1 MKTIYYYVKIAF
13 PMIICL
19 VVGTSVFAQQTKI
32 ITGKILDATDHSNII
47 GASIKV
53 KGSNHGVS
61 SDAKGNFKISVSP
74 NATIVITYI
83 GYATKELPAS
93 QIQETIFLSPDAK
106 ALSEVVVTA
115 LGISKQSKALGYA
128 VQTLSAK
135 QISSVP
141 DPNLVNDLQGK
152 IAGVQITNGSAGVGS
167 TSRVVIRGENS
178 FSGTNQPLFVV
189 DGVPISN
196 DTYFNDAINNSSNQG
211 TWAEVDWGNG
221 AADIN
226 PNDVEKMTILK
237 GPTAAALYGS
247 RAANGAIVITTKKGK
262 SNNGLVGIT
271 FNTQTT
277 LESVMRFPKLQNQYG
292 AGNGNVEYKY
302 VNGGGSTENNI
313 ANFGHAFDPNYLVV
327 QFDSPQGPYMAADL
341 NAVKT
346 LPAGTLPTATPWIP
360 HTDNINKFFGTGV
373 TTQNNIAFST
383 GDDKNNYR
391 FSAGNLYN
399 HGLVG
404 NIDLI
409 RNSFS
414 FGATNKYT
422 DKLSSNVYFD
432 YINSYSDNRPNIGYG
447 SENVMY
453 TFHGVYGMPLN
464 INIES
469 LKKTWASG
477 QTDLAQFRY
486 WNNHDNPYLT
496 VNDNTNSFKKNRI
509 IGNAQLNYQ
518 FTPELNAFVRTGID
532 NYTDNREGK
541 RVFGTVRFPNG
552 GFRTDDVTYV
562 ENNTDFLLDF
572 KPKNTGEF
580 HLNVA
585 GGGNRFKQSVNY
597 IRNIANSLIA
607 PNLYNFSNALTLLP
621 PELIKQERATYS
633 LYGFGDLDYKNLVYL
648 NITARNDW
656 SSTQPVNK
664 NSYFY
669 PSASLSAIVSDIFH
683 MPEPISLF
691 KVRASAAQVGHDAD
705 PYSINNTYTTN
716 TPFNSA
722 PLTTIT
728 NTLANSNLKPSTTN
742 SYEAGFEL
750 QLLKGRIGLDATYY
764 ISDTKDEIVQVPVPI
779 SSGFTAAYV
788 NGGKIRDKGIEIVLT
803 AAPLRSEN
811 GLNWNTTF
819 NFSHDVS
826 TVTGLP
832 EGLSSYK
839 YADVTQYDRYFRSIQ
854 YNAVVGERFGNIYGR
869 YFKRS
874 PDGQIIY
881 QNGLPVTSNETD
893 RKVLGNYNP
902 DFMLGWYNT
911 FNYKN
916 FNFDMTWDWR
926 QGGSYYSYTELGLL
940 QGGMSPLTLPGRAE
954 GGIIGQGVM
963 DDGTNTGHFV
973 PNTVKVTA
981 ANYYTNGLYNPNNNE
996 EFMYSAT
1003 YVKLREV
1010 KLGYTFKHILGNR
1023 SAANLNAS
1031 LVARNLLLFTQ
1042 NKNVDPENLA
1052 LRGNKILPGIEFL
1065 SYPSTRSYGFNINF
1079 TF

>member
-1 MKTIYYYVKIAF
+1 MRTLYCLRIAF
-13 PMIICL
+13 QMVIWLIL
-19 VVGTSVFAQQTKI
+19 WTNVFAQQTST
-32 ITGKILDATDHSNII
+32 ITGKILDATDRKTII
-47 GASIKV
+47 GASVRV
-53 KGSNHGVS
+53 KGGSEGAAT
-61 SDAKGNFKISVSP
+61 DANGNFKIVARP
-74 NATIVITYI
+74 NATLIIAYI
-83 GYATKELPAS
+83 GYLTKEILVS
-93 QIQETIFLSPDAK
+93 QVEGTILLSPDTK
-106 ALSEVVVTA
+106 QLNEVVVTA
-115 LGISKQSKALGYA
+115 LGISKQSKALGYS
-128 VQTLSAK
+128 VQTLNSR
-135 QISSVP
+135 QVGSVP
-141 DPNLVNDLQGK
+141 DPNLVNGLQGK

-167 TSRVVIRGENS
+167 TSRIVIRGENS
-178 FSGTNQPLFVV
+178 FGGTNQPLFVI
-189 DGVPISN
+189 DGVPINN
-196 DTYFNDAINNSSNQG
+196 DTYFNDAINNSSSQG

-262 SNNGLVGIT
+262 SKDGLVGIT
-271 FNTQTT
+271 FNSQTT
-277 LESVMRFPKLQNQYG
+277 LESVLRFPKLQNQYG
-292 AGNGNVEYKY
+292 AGNGSVEYKY

-313 ANFGHAFDPNYLVV
+313 ANFGHAFDPNYLVA
-327 QFDSPQGPYMAADL
+327 QFDSPQGPYTAADL

-346 LPAGTLPTATPWIP
+346 LPAGTVPTATPWIA

-383 GDDKNNYR
+383 GDNKNNYR

-409 RNSFS
+409 RNTFS

-422 DKLSSNVYFD
+422 DKLSSNVYLN
-432 YINSYSDNRPNIGYG
+432 YINSYSNNRPNIGYG
-447 SENVMY
+447 SENVLY

-469 LKKTWASG
+469 LKKHWAEG
-477 QTDLAQFRY
+477 QTDIAQYRY

-496 VNDNTNSFKKNRI
+496 VNDNTNSFKRNRI

-518 FTPELNAFVRTGID
+518 FTPAFNAFVRTGID

-541 RVFGTVRFPNG
+541 RVFGTVRFPSG
-552 GFRTDDVTYV
+552 GFRTDDVTYI
-562 ENNTDFLLDF
+562 ENNTDFLVDY
-572 KPKNTGEF
+572 KPQKTSLF
-580 HLNVA
+580 HINLA
-585 GGGNRFKQSVNY
+585 GGGNRFTQSVNY

-621 PELIKQERATYS
+621 PELVKQQRATYS
-633 LYGFGDLDYKNLVYL
+633 LYGFGDIDYKGLIYL
-648 NITARNDW
+648 NITGRNDW
-656 SSTQPVNK
+656 SSTQPINH

-669 PSASLSAIVSDIFH
+669 PSASISAILSDIFK
-683 MPEPISLF
+683 MPEPISLL
-691 KVRASAAQVGHDAD
+691 KIRASAAQVGHDAD

-716 TPFNSA
+716 TPFNSS
-722 PLTTIT
+722 PLTSIT
-728 NTLANSNLKPSTTN
+728 NTLANSNLKPSATR

-750 QLLKGRIGLDATYY
+750 RLLKDRIGLDATYY
-764 ISDTKDEIVQVPVPI
+764 ISDTKDEIVQVPIPI
-779 SSGFTAAYV
+779 SSGFTAAFV
-788 NGGKIRDKGIEIVLT
+788 NGGKIRDKGFEFVLT
-803 AAPLRSEN
+803 ASPLRSSN

-832 EGLSSYK
+832 NGLSSYK

-869 YFKRS
+869 YFKRA
-874 PDGQIIY
+874 PGGQIIY
-881 QNGLPVTSNETD
+881 QNGLPVTSAETD

-902 DFMLGWYNT
+902 DFIVGWYNT

-926 QGGSYYSYTELGLL
+926 QGGKYYSYTELGLL
-940 QGGMSPLTLPGRAE
+940 QGGFSPLTLPGRAE

-963 DDGTNTGHFV
+963 DDGTNTKQYV
-973 PNTVKVTA
+973 PNNVKVTA
-981 ANYYTNGLYNPNNNE
+981 ANYYTNGIYNPNNNE
-996 EFMYSAT
+996 EFIYNAT

-1010 KLGYTFKHILGNR
+1010 KLGYTFRHIFGK
-1023 SAANLNAS
+1023 SSFGSLNAS
-1031 LVARNLLLFTQ
+1031 LVGRNLLLFTQ
-1042 NKNVDPENLA
+1042 NKDVDPENLA

-1065 SYPSTRSYGFNINF
+1065 SYPSTRSYGLNINLSF
-1079 TF
+1079 